1 MSESEGGELHH
12 SSGSAYGANVSVAVM
27 EVS

>member
-1 MSESEGGELHH
+1 MRVREGGELHH
-12 SSGSAYGANVSVAVM
+12 SSGAAYGANVSVAVM